1 MARKSYMYSMLEAV
15 QYEMRQDKNMIWIFE
30 LTPPVASTPGRPV
43 INLEREFGRKRVVNT
58 GIDEN
63 WMAGCVLGAGLA
75 GSKAATYIPYQG
87 ACMPFQMLQNHA
99 GKLHHMTGGDAE
111 MPVVFII
118 EMTGQTPGFAGQ
130 HSDYEIDTYYA
141 HIPGL
146 KTVIP
151 SNPVDMKG
159 MMTAALRDPNPVAFL
174 YPAGLRE
181 LIDEVPDE
189 DYVTPLDKAAIRSEG
204 NDITIVG
211 SGGGMPEVLKATEEL
226 KKAGMSVE
234 TIDLRSLKPIDTE
247 TLVKSVQKTK
257 RLLAVDQSYYT
268 LGPAA
273 EVLARVAEENIVGA
287 RYKRIAFPDAP
298 PPASPEM
305 FLWMR
310 PNAGHIVGA
319 AKKMV
324 G

>member
-1 MARKSYMYSMLEAV
+1 MARKSFMYSVLEAV

-30 LTPPVASTPGRPV
+30 LTPPVASTPGKPV
-43 INLEREFGRKRVVNT
+43 INLETEFGRKRVVNT

-87 ACMPFQMLQNHA
+87 ACMPFQMIQNHA
-99 GKLHHMTGGDAE
+99 GKLRSMTGGDAA
-111 MPVVFII
+111 MPIVFIM

-141 HIPGL
+141 HIPGV

-151 SNPVDMKG
+151 SNPTDAKG
-159 MMTAALRDPNPVAFL
+159 MMVSAIRDPNPVVYL
-174 YPAGLRE
+174 YAAGLRDMVE
-181 LIDEVPDE
+181 EVPDE
-189 DYVTPLDKAAIRSEG
+189 QYTTPLDKAVLRSEG
-204 NDITIVG
+204 SDITIVG
-211 SGGGMPEVLKATEEL
+211 SGGGMPEVLKAMEML
-226 KKAGMSVE
+226 QKAGMKVD
-234 TIDLRSLKPIDTE
+234 TIDLRSLKPMDTE

-257 RLLAVDQSYYT
+257 RLLTVDQSYYT
-268 LGPAA
+268 LCPGA
-273 EVLARVAEENIVGA
+273 EVIARVAENVDGA

-298 PPASPEM
+298 PPAAPEM

-310 PNAGHIVGA
+310 PNANHIVA
-319 AKKMV
+319 AATKLV

>member
-1 MARKSYMYSMLEAV
+1 MARKSFMYSVLEAV

-30 LTPPVASTPGRPV
+30 LTPPVASTPGKPV
-43 INLEREFGRKRVVNT
+43 INLETEFGRKRVVNT

-87 ACMPFQMLQNHA
+87 ACMPFQMIQNHA
-99 GKLHHMTGGDAE
+99 GKLRSMTGGDAA
-111 MPVVFII
+111 MPIVFIM

-141 HIPGL
+141 HIPGV

-151 SNPVDMKG
+151 SNPTDAKG
-159 MMTAALRDPNPVAFL
+159 MMVSAIRDPNPVVYL
-174 YPAGLRE
+174 YAAGLRDMVE
-181 LIDEVPDE
+181 EVPDE
-189 DYVTPLDKAAIRSEG
+189 QYTTPLDKAALRSVG
-204 NDITIVG
+204 SDITIVG
-211 SGGGMPEVLKATEEL
+211 SGGGMPEVLKAMEML
-226 KKAGMSVE
+226 QKAGMKVE
-234 TIDLRSLKPIDTE
+234 TIDLRSLKPMDTE

-257 RLLAVDQSYYT
+257 RLLTVDQSYYT
-268 LGPAA
+268 LCPGA
-273 EVLARVAEENIVGA
+273 EVIARVAENVDGA

-298 PPASPEM
+298 PPAAPEM

-310 PNAGHIVGA
+310 PNASHIVA
-319 AKKMV
+319 AATKLV